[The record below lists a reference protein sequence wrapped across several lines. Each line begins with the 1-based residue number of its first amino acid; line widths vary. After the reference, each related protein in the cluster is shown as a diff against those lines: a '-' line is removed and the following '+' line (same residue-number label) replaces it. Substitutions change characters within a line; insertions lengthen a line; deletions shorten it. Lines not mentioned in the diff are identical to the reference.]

1 MLGISIPAYRESKL
15 INDTINYLINE
26 LGKENFIA
34 VIVEDGCPDNTLS
47 YIKTKDKRIHF
58 IKNNRNYGVGYSTLK
73 GFEYLKE
80 RNCTCLIK
88 FDADGQHD
96 SKHIMDV
103 YLLCEEIRKS
113 KLSKP
118 FIIKGSRYEAL
129 SIGKVPVS
137 RRIGSLLIEP
147 LSRGAI
153 NYRDL
158 SDIANGMI
166 CFSIDS
172 YKILKKRYKIKIEN
186 RYLFESSIIANVGL
200 LNFDIYEFPM
210 DRIYNSRINSNMNEY
225 KMILSI
231 LSLWLRTYFIRIKD
245 SAISKIGLRTILL
258 LISLIFANLSFFH
271 YFLVIRKINNL
282 GLFVSPGTAGLQIFF
297 MTTFIFSLIV
307 FYITDYL
314 KCNRTIKF
322 ITKNFYK

>member
-118 FIIKGSRYEAL
+118 LIIKGSR
-129 SIGKVPVS
+129 
-137 RRIGSLLIEP
+137 
-147 LSRGAI
+147 
-153 NYRDL
+153 
-158 SDIANGMI
+158 
-166 CFSIDS
+166 
-172 YKILKKRYKIKIEN
+172 
-186 RYLFESSIIANVGL
+186 
-200 LNFDIYEFPM
+200 
-210 DRIYNSRINSNMNEY
+210 
-225 KMILSI
+225 
-231 LSLWLRTYFIRIKD
+231 
-245 SAISKIGLRTILL
+245 
-258 LISLIFANLSFFH
+258 
-271 YFLVIRKINNL
+271 
-282 GLFVSPGTAGLQIFF
+282 
-297 MTTFIFSLIV
+297 
-307 FYITDYL
+307 
-314 KCNRTIKF
+314 
-322 ITKNFYK
+322 